1 MALTATM
8 HRLKVQLSDT
18 DRQVYETLDLRLAQH
33 PSETE
38 SYLVTRALAYC
49 LMFEP
54 GIEFSR
60 GLAQADEPAVW
71 VKTPDGQ
78 LSAWIEVGIP
88 SAERLHKAS
97 KACPRVR
104 IFCHHD
110 GELMLREAR
119 RIPIFRADHIEL
131 YLPDS
136 AFIAELAS
144 RVSRSMEWELTRA
157 DGQLYLNVDG
167 QALAGE
173 LTQRTLT

>member
-8 HRLKVQLSDT
+8 HRLRVQLSDT

-49 LMFEP
+49 LMYEP

-71 VKTPDGQ
+71 VKAPDGQ
-78 LSAWIEVGIP
+78 VTAWIEVGVP

-110 GELMLREAR
+110 PELVLREAR
-119 RIPIFRADHIEL
+119 RMPIYRAENIEL
-131 YLPDS
+131 YLPSPDLL
-136 AFIAELAS
+136 AELTAS
-144 RVSRSMEWELTRA
+144 VARSMEWEITRA
-157 DGQLYLNVDG
+157 DDQLYVNVAG
-167 QALAGE
+167 KALSGE
-173 LTQRTLT
+173 LVKRSLA